1 VKRLQILVVEDDATL
16 RDLLL
21 EVLRGWGYEAAAVA
35 SGAEALEQLKTQ
47 LFEVAILDIHL
58 PEMDGVELLRQLKRH
73 DPSLEVLMMTGDPT
87 VATAVETL
95 KLGAY
100 DYLTK
105 PLILEELR
113 HLLDHILERRM
124 LRQEVSTLR
133 SRLGEQL
140 RMSELVGVSTAMS
153 AVKEMIVR
161 VAPSDSPVLIE
172 GESGTGKELVAAAI
186 HRLSPRAS
194 GPFITV
200 NCGAVP
206 ADLLESEFFG
216 HVRGAFSG
224 AVADTL
230 GLFRSAHGG
239 TIFLDEVAELPP
251 ALQVKLLRVLQEK
264 DVRPVGSTRSYSVD
278 IRVIAATNKNLE
290 VAIKDGSLRQDL
302 FYRLNVVRVV
312 VPPLRERKEDIP
324 ALVTAFLRQ
333 FNQRFNRE
341 VKGIAPDAV
350 AALLAYGFPGNV
362 RELENLVERAY
373 ALGAREQITLADLP
387 ALGGAVAPAVTV
399 PPAAL
404 PAEAVAH
411 ASGAAGAGVPTLAQ
425 AERELIL
432 RALEVHRNDRAKA
445 ARALGLS
452 SRTLY
457 RRLKEYGIT

>member
-1 VKRLQILVVEDDATL
+1 MKRLHVLVVEDDETL
-16 RDLLL
+16 RDLLG
-21 EVLRGWGYEAAAVA
+21 EVLRGWGYQTVVVSAGSRAV
-35 SGAEALEQLKTQ
+35 ELIETQ
-47 LFEVAILDIHL
+47 LFEVAVVDIHL
-58 PEMDGVELLRQLKRH
+58 PEMDGVELLRHLKRH
-73 DPSLEVLMMTGDPT
+73 DPSIEVLMMTGDPT

-113 HLLDHILERRM
+113 HLLDHILERRP
-124 LRQEVSTLR
+124 LRQEVNALR

-140 RMSELVGVSTAMS
+140 RMSELVGVSPAME
-153 AVKEMIVR
+153 AVKGMIVR
-161 VAPSDSPVLIE
+161 VAPADSPVLIE

-186 HRLSPRAS
+186 HRLSARAS

-206 ADLLESEFFG
+206 SDLLESEFFG

-239 TIFLDEVAELPP
+239 TIFLD
-251 ALQVKLLRVLQEK
+251 
-264 DVRPVGSTRSYSVD
+264 GSTRSYSVD
-278 IRVIAATNKNLE
+278 TRVIAATNKNLE
-290 VAIKDGSLRQDL
+290 AAIRDGSLRQDL
-302 FYRLNVVRVV
+302 FYRLNVVRIQ
-312 VPPLRERKEDIP
+312 VPPLRERRPDVP
-324 ALVTAFLRQ
+324 ALVTAFIRL

-341 VKGIAPDAV
+341 IKGIASDAM
-350 AALLAYGFPGNV
+350 AALMAYDFPGNV
-362 RELENLVERAY
+362 RELENLIERAY
-373 ALGAREQITLADLP
+373 ALGARDQIRLADLP
-387 ALGGAVAPAVTV
+387 ALGGPARKEPAPAAPAAVA
-399 PPAAL
+399 L
-404 PAEAVAH
+404 
-411 ASGAAGAGVPTLAQ
+411 AGDAVPTLAQ

-432 RALEVHRNDRAKA
+432 RALEIHRNDRAKA

-457 RRLKEYGIT
+457 RRLKEYGIS